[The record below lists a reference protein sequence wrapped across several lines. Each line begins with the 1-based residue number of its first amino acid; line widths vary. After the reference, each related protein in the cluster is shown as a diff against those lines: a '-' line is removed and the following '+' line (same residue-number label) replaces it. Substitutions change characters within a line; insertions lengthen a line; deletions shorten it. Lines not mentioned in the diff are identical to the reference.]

1 MNTSAYGRCEK
12 SHGLAMSSRV
22 MAIEVERTGLR
33 ALALQSLAGRQRA
46 HRARRAERHRHQETR
61 RTSRT
66 CFPGHQD
73 EYFDL
78 VDPETIRPIDVVE
91 GPVRAALAVW
101 IGKTRLID
109 NIPCEP
115 GSAQ

>member
-12 SHGLAMSSRV
+12 SNGFAMSSRV
-22 MAIEVERTGLR
+22 LAIEVERTGLR
-33 ALALQSLAGRQRA
+33 ALSLQSLAGRQRA
-46 HRARRAERHRHQETR
+46 NRARRAEGHRHQETR
-61 RTSRT
+61 RTSPT

-78 VDPETIRPIDVVE
+78 VDPETIRPIDVE

-101 IGKTRLID
+101 IGKAR
-109 NIPCEP
+109 
-115 GSAQ
+115 